1 MLVHQWINEHLVV
14 AVAVYL
20 ALVTLVLFMHERDLR
35 TKAGHLSGEGLLFE
49 LKGGLMGKV
58 T

>member
-1 MLVHQWINEHLVV
+1 MHQWINEHLVV

-20 ALVTLVLFMHERDLR
+20 ALVTLVFFVHERDLR